1 MKHLKTFEIRYTD
14 KDDKLNLIYKKGD
27 YVVLLYG
34 YDAELEEGFNVD
46 DVYKIINIDKN
57 DYEFPYEISWL
68 TDKNSIWVKEDQ
80 LRLAYD
86 YEIQANKY
94 NL

>member
-1 MKHLKTFEIRYTD
+1 MKHLKTFEIRY
-14 KDDKLNLIYKKGD
+14 KKGD
-27 YVVLLYG
+27 YVFLLYG
-34 YDAELEEGFNVD
+34 YAAELEEGFNVD
-46 DVYKIINIDKN
+46 DVYKITTIDKN

-68 TDKNSIWVKEDQ
+68 TDKKSIWVKEDQ

-86 YEIQANKY
+86 YEIRSKKY